1 MTVDGLPSTHDREL
15 DLLRS
20 NFRRRVVAVG
30 LKVTAAI
37 VAVLMIA
44 VLVAILIS
52 DTGSEHLNYPRVVS
66 DLRQNSAPWSQEMF
80 AEVSAYHTWLTQH
93 GTQGELS
100 LFERFAV
107 KVGTA
112 SLSSSDS
119 SATDLSWFS
128 SICLSLYSGTLRV
141 LFIVIASCR
150 LWLAVAV
157 CCLAYG
163 LTTFEAYKGTDVL
176 GQTGNGRVF
185 YSGIRAGLDKLSA
198 SGAPD
203 VLLRGLACPQR
214 ATSAEAKASP
224 LWRVLSKYGAT
235 NQTNEALTAVLV
247 KNSAVASY
255 VALLGEEAALDACY
269 AGSTVAEHAP
279 HLVEAALS
287 LHASYAHNERIE
299 NDSTNTRPARA
310 AAGKL
315 TSQQYALLV
324 CEAFHRVLTPEMRR
338 CIGKLT
344 VNEVATLV
352 LALEAGKVLAYTEDG
367 GRWTRRSNFVHLNA
381 RAVLHSLLEFPADY
395 TFESRATLRRA
406 MIYASRRSAF
416 APVRMPLDMSKEEWA
431 LRQWS
436 EVLLSLPHELDTAAE
451 EIELAGLIREGH
463 EAWNHEFFDRSVLVS
478 PALTSVSYVTPYG
491 LLLVPFTQLLDV
503 VKHTLPISQ
512 QHRLHELATLV
523 SQRQAQQ
530 MAKAEASE
538 GGLPTFDR
546 VLPPLTDSEIAS
558 LAELHG
564 LEPDALRAWS
574 ALRLILNGYSWL
586 GRRVGDYTVPDSSII
601 FAVFKCETSTP
612 EVNALGLL
620 GKTGMVPLRGG
631 KLLDRLGPSWS
642 ARFIAVNGATMAE
655 TQEDFEKLMRGIKD
669 RDTAPEVAVEPLT
682 GA

>member
-37 VAVLMIA
+37 VAVLMVA
-44 VLVAILIS
+44 VLLAILVS
-52 DTGSEHLNYPRVVS
+52 DAGNEHLDYPRVVS
-66 DLRQNSAPWSQEMF
+66 ELRQNAAPWAQEMSS
-80 AEVSAYHTWLTQH
+80 EISSYHRWLTRH
-93 GTQGELS
+93 GTHGELS
-100 LFERFAV
+100 LFEQFAV

-112 SLSSSDS
+112 SLSNVDS
-119 SATDLSWFS
+119 NSTELSWFS
-128 SICLSLYSGTLRV
+128 SLCLSLYSGTLRV

-163 LTTFEAYKGTDVL
+163 LTTFEPYKGTDVL

-214 ATSAEAKASP
+214 ATSAEAKSSP
-224 LWRVLSKYGAT
+224 LWSVLAKYEAT
-235 NQTNEALTAVLV
+235 NSTNEALTAVIV
-247 KNSAVASY
+247 KNCTVASY

-269 AGSTVAEHAP
+269 AGGTIADHSP

-287 LHASYAHNERIE
+287 LHAFYAHNEQIE
-299 NDSTNTRPARA
+299 NDNSETQATHRSSERM
-310 AAGKL
+310 
-315 TSQQYALLV
+315 TSQQYARLV
-324 CEAFHRVLTPEMRR
+324 CDTFHRVLTPEMRR
-338 CIGKLT
+338 CIGKLS
-344 VNEVATLV
+344 VNEVATVV

-381 RAVLHSLLEFPADY
+381 RAVLHSLLEFPEDY
-395 TFESRATLRRA
+395 SFESRTTIRRA
-406 MIYASRRSAF
+406 IIYASRRSAF

-512 QHRLHELATLV
+512 QHRLHKLATLV

-546 VLPPLTDSEIAS
+546 VLPPLTESEIES
-558 LAELHG
+558 LAKLHS
-564 LEPDALRAWS
+564 LAPDALRAWS

-586 GRRVGDYTVPDSSII
+586 GRRVGDYTVPDSSVI
-601 FAVFKCETSTP
+601 FAVFKCEPTTP
-612 EVNALGLL
+612 GINALGLL

-655 TQEDFEKLMRGIKD
+655 TQEDFEKLMRGIKE
-669 RDTAPEVAVEPLT
+669 RDTAPEAAVEPLT